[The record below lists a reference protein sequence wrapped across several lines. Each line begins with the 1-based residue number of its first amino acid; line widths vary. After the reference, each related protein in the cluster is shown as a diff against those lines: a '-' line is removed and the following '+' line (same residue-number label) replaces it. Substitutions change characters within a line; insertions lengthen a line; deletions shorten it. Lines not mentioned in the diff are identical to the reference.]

1 MSSRGDSTSGPGFG
15 APVRQVTASQR
26 LFDRYVLRE
35 ILTLLVASSLIGAVN
50 GQSKPRTV
58 EDSETLSR
66 KFRVCLDP
74 GHPSE
79 NNDGGELTNGL
90 REVTVN
96 WEVALLLRR
105 ELESDGF
112 TVVMT
117 KESESQFVTNK
128 DRAEIANRAQADLL
142 LRLHADA
149 GKATGFTVYYPRKQ
163 GTSHGVTGPGP
174 NVLRTSKSAAQAFHA
189 AFAQALRGQLKDN
202 GLRGDEE
209 SFIGGKQGALTG
221 SIFSKVPT
229 ILVEMIFLTTSQ
241 DAEWIKQSSNKKL
254 MSEAIAQGVRSIRSS
269 SATATKTALPAAV
282 RRPAKCL
289 SNTWDG
295 QTQCLDRHRGTA
307 RNKRGAT
314 AWPWVECA
322 EIGRLAQW

>member
-1 MSSRGDSTSGPGFG
+1 MKRLILILLVVSTSI
-15 APVRQVTASQR
+15 S
-26 LFDRYVLRE
+26 
-35 ILTLLVASSLIGAVN
+35 AVH
-50 GQSKPRTV
+50 GQAKPRT
-58 EDSETLSR
+58 SENSEAMPHR
-66 KFRVCLDP
+66 FRVCIDP

-96 WEVALLLRR
+96 WDVALLLRR
-105 ELESDGF
+105 ELENDGF
-112 TVVMT
+112 SVVMT
-117 KESESQFVTNK
+117 KEKESEFVTNK

-149 GKATGFTVYYPRKQ
+149 GKAAGFTVYYPRKQ
-163 GTSHGVTGPGP
+163 GTSHGVTGPGAD
-174 NVLRTSKSAAQAFHA
+174 VLRTSKSAAQAFHA

-229 ILVEMIFLTTSQ
+229 ILVEMIFLTTLQ

-254 MSEAIAQGVRSIRSS
+254 MAEAIAAGVHSVRSNN
-269 SATATKTALPAAV
+269 APATKTTLSSVP
-282 RRPAKCL
+282 RDPAK
-289 SNTWDG
+289 
-295 QTQCLDRHRGTA
+295 
-307 RNKRGAT
+307 
-314 AWPWVECA
+314 
-322 EIGRLAQW
+322 